1 MASTY
6 VNNLRLNEMATGD
19 GSGTWG
25 TTTNT
30 NLELIGEA
38 LGYGTE
44 AITTNADTHTTT
56 VADGSSDAGRAMYL
70 KYTGTLDSACTI
82 TIGPNTMKRV
92 QIIEN
97 ATSGSQNII
106 ISQGSGSNVTI
117 ANGKVAVVM
126 LDGAGSGAAVV
137 DALTDLQV
145 TDTLAVHGT
154 TLTIG
159 DATAEDTKLVFDGNA
174 QDFYI
179 GLDDSADDLVIG
191 LGSTVGTTPAI
202 EIDEN
207 QDIKFAQSIG
217 VGQAASSTTG
227 DIVAQTM
234 SLLGTTP
241 SLTLGDGGA
250 EDVKIQFDG
259 VKDFYIA
266 NDDSADKLVI
276 GEGSTVGTNS
286 ILTITDDTVTLGD
299 GAAVDTAL
307 IYDGNAKDFYIGL
320 DDSADKLV
328 IGEGS
333 TVGTNNI
340 ITVTDDTVT
349 LGDAAAVDTAL
360 IFDGNAQDFHIALDD
375 SADDLV
381 VGVGSTVGSNTAFA
395 VDEDS
400 KTTFSGASQ
409 FNSTVTVGVDDTGYD
424 VKLFG
429 ATASKYMLWDES
441 ADSLIVKDVVDAV
454 NFKVNGGQGSDG
466 QVLTSTGSGVA
477 WEDAA
482 SGGGPTYKTF
492 ATDSIMVGDDSTG
505 TISGANYNTALGVDV
520 FAALTSGTI
529 NTAVGYQA
537 LSSLT
542 TANGNTGLGSKALKV
557 NEAGANN
564 TAVGADALI
573 ANTTGSQNVA
583 IGVVA
588 LDANTTA
595 NNNIAVGYQALTANT
610 TGTPNIGIGY
620 GAGKAITTGGHN
632 VCIGNEAGQAITTA
646 SQTTC
651 IGNSAGYAAS
661 AALESLF
668 VGYAAGVAVTTAD
681 DSTILGWYAAPTL
694 TTGHQNTI
702 VGASADVS
710 ASGGTKQNVFGWD
723 VTASGDNTFTFGA
736 QSTDTTCTNGSTTWS
751 NPSDVRLKEDIQ
763 DEVVGLDFINQLR
776 PVTFRWKKEKDVPED
791 MITYKA
797 GSEERVMDGKY
808 NHGFIAQEVK
818 EVIDNTPNIKEGFDM
833 WSEDDADGRQRIG
846 ESALIPMLTKAI
858 QELSAKV
865 EVLENNNKE

>member
-1 MASTY
+1 
-6 VNNLRLNEMATGD
+6 
-19 GSGTWG
+19 
-25 TTTNT
+25 
-30 NLELIGEA
+30 
-38 LGYGTE
+38 
-44 AITTNADTHTTT
+44 
-56 VADGSSDAGRAMYL
+56 
-70 KYTGTLDSACTI
+70 
-82 TIGPNTMKRV
+82 
-92 QIIEN
+92 
-97 ATSGSQNII
+97 
-106 ISQGSGSNVTI
+106 
-117 ANGKVAVVM
+117 
-126 LDGAGSGAAVV
+126 
-137 DALTDLQV
+137 
-145 TDTLAVHGT
+145 
-154 TLTIG
+154 
-159 DATAEDTKLVFDGNA
+159 
-174 QDFYI
+174 
-179 GLDDSADDLVIG
+179 
-191 LGSTVGTTPAI
+191 
-202 EIDEN
+202 
-207 QDIKFAQSIG
+207 
-217 VGQAASSTTG
+217 
-227 DIVAQTM
+227 
-234 SLLGTTP
+234 
-241 SLTLGDGGA
+241 
-250 EDVKIQFDG
+250 
-259 VKDFYIA
+259 
-266 NDDSADKLVI
+266 
-276 GEGSTVGTNS
+276 
-286 ILTITDDTVTLGD
+286 
-299 GAAVDTAL
+299 
-307 IYDGNAKDFYIGL
+307 
-320 DDSADKLV
+320 
-328 IGEGS
+328 
-333 TVGTNNI
+333 
-340 ITVTDDTVT
+340 
-349 LGDAAAVDTAL
+349 
-360 IFDGNAQDFHIALDD
+360 
-375 SADDLV
+375 
-381 VGVGSTVGSNTAFA
+381 
-395 VDEDS
+395 
-400 KTTFSGASQ
+400 
-409 FNSTVTVGVDDTGYD
+409 
-424 VKLFG
+424 
-429 ATASKYMLWDES
+429 MLWDES
-441 ADSLIVKDVVDAV
+441 ADSLIVKDIVDAV
-454 NFKVNGGQGSDG
+454 NYKVNGGQGSDG

-492 ATDSIMVGDDSTG
+492 GTDSIMVGDDSTG

-537 LSSLT
+537 LTALT
-542 TANGNTGLGSKALKV
+542 TANGNTGIGRKAL
-557 NEAGANN
+557 AADTSGANN

-620 GAGKAITTGGHN
+620 AAGKAITTGGQN
-632 VCIGNEAGQAITTA
+632 CLIGNEAGQAITTA

-681 DSTILGWYAAPTL
+681 DSTLLGWYVAPTL

-797 GSEERVMDGKY
+797 DSEERVMDGKY

-865 EVLENNNKE
+865 EDLEDKLKK